1 MRVQVKL
8 FATLRRFTENVIP
21 GAPFEVELSEAATL
35 TALLNQLKI
44 PLEEAKITFVNGII
58 QDPDYVIKDED
69 EIGIFPPIGG
79 G

>member
-8 FATLRRFTENVIP
+8 FATLRRFAEHVKP
-21 GAPFEVELSEAATL
+21 GAPFEVELEETATL
-35 TALLNQLKI
+35 QALLDQLNI
-44 PLEEAKITFVNGII
+44 PVEEAKITFVNGII
-58 QDPDYVIKDED
+58 QDVDYVIQTGD

>member
-8 FATLRRFTENVIP
+8 FATLRRFAENVTP
-21 GAPFEVELSEAATL
+21 GSSFEVELAEKATL
-35 TALLNQLKI
+35 KDLLDQLKI
-44 PLEEAKITFVNGII
+44 PAEEAKITFVNGII
-58 QDPDYVIKDED
+58 QELDYEIKSGD

>member
-8 FATLRRFTENVIP
+8 FATLRRFTENVPP

-58 QDPDYVIKDED
+58 QDLDYVIKDED

>member
-8 FATLRRFTENVIP
+8 FATLRRFAENVTP
-21 GAPFEVELSEAATL
+21 GTPFEVELSEAATL
-35 TALLNQLKI
+35 RALLNQLKI

-58 QDPDYVIKDED
+58 QDLDYVIKDED